1 MVKHLLLTSYDIR
14 CKIEDT
20 QNSIKPLSTMTLLA
34 NYSYAQSILQPA
46 KMDLNKKF
54 FPKQNTI
61 QTFNIDV

>member
-1 MVKHLLLTSYDIR
+1 MPFFTHLLEIVKLNTS
-14 CKIEDT
+14 
-20 QNSIKPLSTMTLLA
+20 
-34 NYSYAQSILQPA
+34 QPA